1 MISVEL
7 NVKNVRSLDSV
18 NEAIAYL
25 LHPLPKQLGQKYGK
39 RFPAIRE
46 ALLGLSTTETARA
59 LLSEQSV
66 TVHLE
71 AESVEIFPDEVE
83 VRLIAKEGF
92 AVAEES
98 GFVAALVTEITPELA
113 REGLVREFVRRLQ
126 ELRKSS
132 GFEISDRIHIT
143 YSASERLKQAIE
155 EQRAYVMTE
164 TLALSLTT
172 ARKIDGITLELEGE
186 KLSIHMEQVTLSE
199 N

>member
-1 MISVEL
+1 M
-7 NVKNVRSLDSV
+7 
-18 NEAIAYL
+18 
-25 LHPLPKQLGQKYGK
+25 
-39 RFPAIRE
+39 
-46 ALLGLSTTETARA
+46 
-59 LLSEQSV
+59 LSEQSI